1 MATTMEPETRRDPGA
16 KTPPPRVTEAV
27 KPGGRRR
34 TAFVIMGVVLVAL
47 AALGVRRW
55 IFSLSHQS
63 TDDAQVDGH
72 IVPILPKVGGFVT
85 EIRVDENQRVRVG
98 DTLIVLDDRD
108 YKVRLAQAGADLAGG
123 RPRRS
128 DPTPGGP
135 AG

>member
-16 KTPPPRVTEAV
+16 KTPPQASPRVTEAA

-47 AALGVRRW
+47 VALAARRW

-72 IVPILPKVGGFVT
+72 IVPILPKVGRSEEHT
-85 EIRVDENQRVRVG
+85 SELQS
-98 DTLIVLDDRD
+98 
-108 YKVRLAQAGADLAGG
+108 LAYLVC
-123 RPRRS
+123 
-128 DPTPGGP
+128 
-135 AG
+135 

>member
-47 AALGVRRW
+47 AALGARRW

-85 EIRVDENQRVRVG
+85 EIRVDRSEEHTSELQSRVDLVC
-98 DTLIVLDDRD
+98 
-108 YKVRLAQAGADLAGG
+108 RLLLEKK
-123 RPRRS
+123 
-128 DPTPGGP
+128 TKKIT
-135 AG
+135 